1 MPAPIKKALA
11 IDIISS
17 IVARVSTADINII
30 ITRTIDRDSIDTDR
44 KTPNNTVHP
53 AAESGMYW
61 KYFIDNSNHISSDR
75 ILGIALT

>member
-30 ITRTIDRDSIDTDR
+30 ITRTIDSIDTDR